1 MISSSPY
8 VAMPSTWKHSVFAM
22 LGLIGLAFLAYFP
35 ALHNGFYN
43 DDALFLNH
51 AARVLEAPLALFSE
65 RPLGYLRPAWSAWVS
80 SLYACFGTAPAG
92 YYVAGILLHAS
103 TAFLLFAIARKLIQD
118 EVASFAAAAAFCVC
132 FAHSEAT
139 LWIAAHNSSLVCF
152 FALAALL
159 AHLRACESNRLRDGL
174 VTAAC
179 VVLLLLAKEPG
190 IVATAWLPLAEWRTR
205 GFKACFERRALGRY
219 ALVAAA
225 VVVYLAVNHRLL
237 EDAFASADGGGARE
251 LRSTLGFV
259 SLERILGASPWMWSA
274 TRFIGEDLRPW
285 LGVAMFALPIAFAGL
300 CARKRLP
307 DALLAIAI
315 LVIAMAPSC
324 STRQVQFN
332 GSRLYYFPTAGAAL
346 LLGVV
351 VASVRQCADSRGRRP
366 LFDGV
371 LFVAAATFVGNHVA
385 AIHHRNAI
393 DYGPISRA
401 QTQLARNLPKVIAKV
416 DAPVVYLIEPWL
428 DNEMHAREFFELF
441 AGVAHDRVKRIDLKR
456 GESSAWFDR
465 QIATGRNAVFDCD
478 AAGNLFPATTIP
490 NSRNSAQDQPRTT
503 DTGVVSP
510 IVRLMAVRR

>member
-1 MISSSPY
+1 MIPSSTR
-8 VAMPSTWKHSVFAM
+8 VATPWTWKHAVFAL

-35 ALHNGFYN
+35 ALGNGFYN

-65 RPLGYLRPAWSAWVS
+65 RPLGYLRPVWSSWVT
-80 SLYACFGTAPAG
+80 SLYACFGTAPLG
-92 YYVAGILLHAS
+92 YHVAGVLLHAAS
-103 TAFLLFAIARKLIQD
+103 AFLLFAIARRLIED
-118 EVASFAAAAAFCVC
+118 AVAAFAAAAAFCVC
-132 FAHSEAT
+132 FAHSEAM
-139 LWIAAHNSSLVCF
+139 LWISAHNSSLVCF

-159 AHLRACESNRLRDGL
+159 AHLRACESNRFRDGL

-205 GFKACFERRALGRY
+205 GFKACFERRALARY

-225 VVVYLAVNHRLL
+225 GIVYLAVNHRLL
-237 EDAFASADGGGARE
+237 EDAFASSDGGGAKE

-259 SLERILGASPWMWSA
+259 SLERIFGASPWMWSA
-274 TRFIGEDLRPW
+274 TRFVGDDLRPW
-285 LGVAMFALPIAFAGL
+285 LGVAMFTLPIAL
-300 CARKRLP
+300 CAFCARRRLP

-315 LVIAMAPSC
+315 LIIAMAPSC

-332 GSRLYYFPTAGAAL
+332 GSRLYYFPTVGAAL

-351 VASVRQCADSRGRRP
+351 VSSIRQNARSRG
-366 LFDGV
+366 LKALADGV
-371 LFVAAATFVGNHVA
+371 LLVAAALFVGIHVA

-401 QTQLARNLPKVIAKV
+401 QTHLARTLPEVIGEI

-441 AGVAHDRVKRIDLKR
+441 AGVSKDRVKRIDLKR
-456 GESSAWFDR
+456 GESGAWFDR
-465 QIATGRNAVFDCD
+465 QLTTGRSAVFDCD

-490 NSRNSAQDQPRTT
+490 NSRNSAQDQPRTS
-503 DTGVVSP
+503 DTGVQSP